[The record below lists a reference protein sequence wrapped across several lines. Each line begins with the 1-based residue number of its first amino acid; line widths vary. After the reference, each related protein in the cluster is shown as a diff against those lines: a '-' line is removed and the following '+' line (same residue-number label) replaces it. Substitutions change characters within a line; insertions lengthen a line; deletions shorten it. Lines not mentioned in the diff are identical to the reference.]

1 MRVATIPNSDTSALV
16 YAPIGRDAEIAVALL
31 KEAGVAATAVSDIAS
46 FVAKL
51 SDDIA
56 FAVVTEEAFR
66 SADLRGFSAWIEAQP
81 SWSDLP
87 FVILTNRGGGPERN
101 PAAAR
106 LSEVLGNVSFIE
118 RPFHPTTFISVARS
132 AMRGRRRQF
141 DARARIEALDEGE
154 RRLQTALSA
163 GRLGAWEFD
172 LATGEL
178 ITSTTFRSIF
188 GRNAT
193 EEFSYT
199 DLLATIHPEDVDRM
213 QFAVRTTIETG
224 ADYAIEYRTIWSD
237 GSVHW
242 AEIRAQLY
250 RDREGKAIKLVGV
263 SADITTRLKAEEH
276 QRQLNEVLEERVAER
291 TRKLEET
298 HAKMMAEVNQ
308 RESAEQQLRQS
319 QKMEAIGQLTGG
331 VAHDFNNLLMAVLGN
346 LELLRKY
353 VGEDAKAVRLI
364 EGAQQGAKRGASLT
378 QRLLAFSRR
387 QDLRIDPVDML
398 ALVTGMEDLLKR
410 SVGSTIVIKTD
421 VPDHLPLVSA
431 DANQVEL
438 ALLNL
443 VVNARDAMPDGGEIR
458 ISLNGVHQ
466 ATPSG
471 DLAAGDYVVLS
482 VVDQGYGMDRDTL
495 QKAVEPFFS
504 TKELGKGTGLGL
516 SMIHG
521 LASQLKGDLKLT
533 SELGKG
539 TRAELWVPAA
549 TSEITN
555 KSAVVEA
562 TIDPTVSASGPKR
575 ILLVDDDVLIAM
587 SSADM
592 LMDLGHDVVEA
603 HSGKE
608 ALEQLGDGSGFDL
621 LITDYSMPGMTG
633 ADLTVAVRHVVP
645 KLPILIASGY
655 AELPPGVELDV
666 ARLGKPYTQ
675 EQLARELDRL
685 FADRI

>member
-1 MRVATIPNSDTSALV
+1 LV
-16 YAPIGRDAEIAVALL
+16 YAPIGRDAEIAVSLL

-188 GRNAT
+188 GRSAT

-213 QFAVRTTIETG
+213 QLAVRTTIETG
-224 ADYAIEYRTIWSD
+224 ADYAIECRTIWSD

-263 SADITTRLKAEEH
+263 SADITARLKAEVH

-298 HAKMMAEVNQ
+298 HARMMAEVNQ
-308 RESAEQQLRQS
+308 RESAEQQLRQA

-353 VGEDAKAVRLI
+353 VGDDARAVRLI

-458 ISLNGVHQ
+458 IGLNGAHQ
-466 ATPSG
+466 AIPSG
-471 DLAAGDYVVLS
+471 ELTAGDYVVLS

-539 TRAELWVPAA
+539 TRAELWVPVA
-549 TSEITN
+549 TSDITT
-555 KSAVVEA
+555 KPAAVETTV
-562 TIDPTVSASGPKR
+562 DPTVSSSGPKR

-608 ALEQLGDGSGFDL
+608 ALEHLGDGSGFDL

-655 AELPPGVELDV
+655 AELPPGVDLDV

>member
-1 MRVATIPNSDTSALV
+1 VRVATIPNSDTSALV

-298 HAKMMAEVNQ
+298 HARMMAEVNQ

-458 ISLNGVHQ
+458 IGLNGVHQ

>member
-1 MRVATIPNSDTSALV
+1 
-16 YAPIGRDAEIAVALL
+16 
-31 KEAGVAATAVSDIAS
+31 
-46 FVAKL
+46 
-51 SDDIA
+51 
-56 FAVVTEEAFR
+56 
-66 SADLRGFSAWIEAQP
+66 
-81 SWSDLP
+81 
-87 FVILTNRGGGPERN
+87 
-101 PAAAR
+101 
-106 LSEVLGNVSFIE
+106 
-118 RPFHPTTFISVARS
+118 
-132 AMRGRRRQF
+132 
-141 DARARIEALDEGE
+141 
-154 RRLQTALSA
+154 
-163 GRLGAWEFD
+163 
-172 LATGEL
+172 
-178 ITSTTFRSIF
+178 
-188 GRNAT
+188 
-193 EEFSYT
+193 
-199 DLLATIHPEDVDRM
+199 
-213 QFAVRTTIETG
+213 
-224 ADYAIEYRTIWSD
+224 
-237 GSVHW
+237 
-242 AEIRAQLY
+242 
-250 RDREGKAIKLVGV
+250 
-263 SADITTRLKAEEH
+263 
-276 QRQLNEVLEERVAER
+276 
-291 TRKLEET
+291 
-298 HAKMMAEVNQ
+298 
-308 RESAEQQLRQS
+308 
-319 QKMEAIGQLTGG
+319 
-331 VAHDFNNLLMAVLGN
+331 
-346 LELLRKY
+346 
-353 VGEDAKAVRLI
+353 
-364 EGAQQGAKRGASLT
+364 
-378 QRLLAFSRR
+378 
-387 QDLRIDPVDML
+387 
-398 ALVTGMEDLLKR
+398 MEDLLKR

-458 ISLNGVHQ
+458 IGLNGVHQ

>member
-1 MRVATIPNSDTSALV
+1 MV
-16 YAPIGRDAEIAVALL
+16 YAPIGRDAEIAVSLL

-118 RPFHPTTFISVARS
+118 RPFHPTTFISVALS

-188 GRNAT
+188 GRSAT

-213 QFAVRTTIETG
+213 QLAVRTTIETG

-263 SADITTRLKAEEH
+263 SADITARLKAEEH

-298 HAKMMAEVNQ
+298 HARMMAEVNQ
-308 RESAEQQLRQS
+308 RESAEQQLRQA

-353 VGEDAKAVRLI
+353 VGDDARAVRLI

-458 ISLNGVHQ
+458 IGLNGAHQ
-466 ATPSG
+466 AIPSG
-471 DLAAGDYVVLS
+471 ELAAGDYVVLS

-539 TRAELWVPAA
+539 TRAELWVPVA
-549 TSEITN
+549 TSDITT
-555 KSAVVEA
+555 KSAAVEA
-562 TIDPTVSASGPKR
+562 TVDPTVSSSGPKR

-608 ALEQLGDGSGFDL
+608 ALEHLGDGSGFDL

-655 AELPPGVELDV
+655 AELPPGVDLDV

>member
-16 YAPIGRDAEIAVALL
+16 YAPIGRDAEIAVSLL

-199 DLLATIHPEDVDRM
+199 DLLASIHPEDVDRM

-263 SADITTRLKAEEH
+263 SADITARLKAEEH

-298 HAKMMAEVNQ
+298 HARMMAEVNQ

-398 ALVTGMEDLLKR
+398 ALVTGMEDLLER

-562 TIDPTVSASGPKR
+562 TIDTTVSASGPKR